1 MFYSVL
7 EIKVK
12 NMNSYLFKGK
22 YGKKTIY
29 LFLILEGLICLYK
42 IFLIFE
48 RLDGGYTLENF
59 EGVGRAVKTN
69 SCSNTAF
76 RGFGGPEGAFFIE
89 TILDRI
95 SHELNLSPLKGK
107 SLIFYETLSNFERL
121 DDQSCLPKSN

>member
-1 MFYSVL
+1 M
-7 EIKVK
+7 KK
-12 NMNSYLFKGK
+12 N
-22 YGKKTIY
+22 IY

-42 IFLIFE
+42 ISLIFK

-107 SLIFYETLSNFERL
+107 SLIFYETFLKFERL
-121 DDQSCLPKSN
+121 DVQSN